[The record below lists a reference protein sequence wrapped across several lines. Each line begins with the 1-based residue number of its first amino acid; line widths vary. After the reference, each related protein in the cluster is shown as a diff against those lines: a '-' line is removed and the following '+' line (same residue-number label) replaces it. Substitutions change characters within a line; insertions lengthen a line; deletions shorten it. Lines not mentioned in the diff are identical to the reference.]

1 MWLFAFISLHFATLS
16 LVSTWNDVSETNAEN
31 PYWWCVTTQILQCF
45 WWLVVPQG
53 GNLLQL
59 VRRTTQ
65 IWVVTFHQYGTFAL
79 FSQTSFLGETSGG
92 ITKFCLFYEA
102 KYMLVYKSNE
112 RERFEVVHM
121 HSFAFTFA
129 FWIVCVYQPLM
140 RVAWA
145 NKSIYNLN
153 RTETTTFWKTRWP

>member
-1 MWLFAFISLHFATLS
+1 MKWHLRNKHRRSILMMCHYPDLGGAS
-16 LVSTWNDVSETNAEN
+16 
-31 PYWWCVTTQILQCF
+31 YWSCCM
-45 WWLVVPQG
+45 
-53 GNLLQL
+53 GNLLQP
-59 VRRTTQ
+59 VRSTTQ

-92 ITKFCLFYEA
+92 VTKFCLFYEA

-121 HSFAFTFA
+121 HSLAFTFA